1 MRFLKNRHPKRFIKF
16 SIIGFINFLIDFS
29 VLNILS
35 FSTGINK
42 GFFAAIFSAAAFLI
56 ANVNS
61 YYLNKRWTF
70 KSANKNSSYKP
81 FLTVSIF
88 GVAINIFIVYILTAF
103 VSQTCFSDII
113 WLNISKLI
121 TTGFVVLFNYFG
133 YKNYAFKS

>member
-1 MRFLKNRHPKRFIKF
+1 MQFIKNRHPKRFIKF
-16 SIIGFINFLIDFS
+16 SIVGFVNFLIDFS

-42 GFFAAIFSAAAFLI
+42 GFFAAIFSAAAFLV
-56 ANVNS
+56 ANINS
-61 YYLNKRWTF
+61 YHLNKRWTF
-70 KSANKNSSYKP
+70 KSASKNSSYRL
-81 FLTVSIF
+81 FLAVSIF

-121 TTGFVVLFNYFG
+121 ATGFVAFFNYFG
-133 YKNYAFKS
+133 YKKYAFES